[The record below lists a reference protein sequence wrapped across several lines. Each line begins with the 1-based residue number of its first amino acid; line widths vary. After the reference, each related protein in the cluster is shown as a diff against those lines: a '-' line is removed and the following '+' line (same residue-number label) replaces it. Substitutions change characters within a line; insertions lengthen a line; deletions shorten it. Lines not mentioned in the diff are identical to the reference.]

1 MNEFVVYY
9 AFTAKQTAGQTEA
22 DEISNDADCKNIIF
36 VCAAGNSNGK
46 QEYPNGIDYDN
57 EFTAGTFIYSSGYDN
72 YFNRPGT
79 PAITKIG
86 QSDAWIKVGSMDSQ
100 RQSGSQERCSFF
112 SDRGPS
118 IDVWAAGSNI
128 MSPYAGTGSFAD
140 PRDSNFY
147 LKQIS
152 GTSMASPNVTGVIAT
167 YLESNPSADQARVRK
182 WLFEEGSVDLSSTD
196 YYDPY
201 TSNGATDENY
211 WGDNHSLKTS
221 PRRILYNPYANN
233 VRPTFSG
240 VTLNGISFQQA

>member
-1 MNEFVVYY
+1 
-9 AFTAKQTAGQTEA
+9 
-22 DEISNDADCKNIIF
+22 
-36 VCAAGNSNGK
+36 
-46 QEYPNGIDYDN
+46 
-57 EFTAGTFIYSSGYDN
+57 
-72 YFNRPGT
+72 
-79 PAITKIG
+79 
-86 QSDAWIKVGSMDSQ
+86 
-100 RQSGSQERCSFF
+100 
-112 SDRGPS
+112 
-118 IDVWAAGSNI
+118 
-128 MSPYAGTGSFAD
+128 
-140 PRDSNFY
+140 
-147 LKQIS
+147 
-152 GTSMASPNVTGVIAT
+152 MASPNVTGVIAT